1 MSYVPLG
8 NLCGLKNGA
17 PFSNTPTPVKTVL
30 LSNFGGASYA
40 PVHDPLNPKTMYQ
53 CDGVTT
59 FKTAYATHMNPYASA
74 MCSAGATRSS
84 FY

>member
-8 NLCGLKNGA
+8 DLCGLKNGT

-40 PVHDPLNPKTMYQ
+40 SAQDYLNPNKGYQ
-53 CDGVTT
+53 CNGTT
-59 FKTAYATHMNPYASA
+59 LFKNAYPQAPINPYASA
-74 MCSAGATRSS
+74 ICSGITQRTAI
-84 FY
+84 

>member
-8 NLCGLKNGA
+8 DLCGLKNGA

-40 PVHDPLNPKTMYQ
+40 PDRKSV
-53 CDGVTT
+53 V
-59 FKTAYATHMNPYASA
+59 
-74 MCSAGATRSS
+74 
-84 FY
+84 